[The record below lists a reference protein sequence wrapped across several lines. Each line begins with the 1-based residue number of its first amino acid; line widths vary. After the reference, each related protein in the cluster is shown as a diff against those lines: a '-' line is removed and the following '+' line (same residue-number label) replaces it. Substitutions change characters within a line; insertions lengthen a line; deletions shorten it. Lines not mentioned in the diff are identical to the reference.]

1 MTDIYDAEGAAAV
14 AAPSGAVRVRR
25 PEPTAHCYD
34 HAVYD
39 AVCFSCQA
47 AYREQIR
54 EERARRRDRSR
65 TASGPGPEPYRDR
78 TRTTRRNSASDQQ
91 KGANVVVLEPDARQG
106 HAPDW
111 SGPGPVRDQDRDDEP
126 EPVETFW
133 SARPALRHLLE
144 FARARRAGPWAVL
157 GVVLARAV
165 VATEPNVV
173 LPPTI
178 GSAKSINLF
187 VALVGPPGGGKG
199 AAEGAATDAVEFIG
213 SNSMPIAIEEFPLG
227 SGEGIA
233 RTFQTGPIDE
243 DARGRSRA
251 MFSVPEVD
259 TIAAIGARQGSTL
272 MAELRK
278 VYMGEQI
285 GFANANKNTRTTLAA
300 HSYRACMT
308 IGVQPLKAG
317 PLLDD
322 ADGGTPQR
330 FLWLPVSD
338 PDAPDERP
346 AEPEPMRVKVRA
358 WTARVELNVPEVA
371 RQEMD
376 AHRLAV
382 LRGDDVDPLDGHR
395 MLTRLKVAAA
405 LSILDA
411 REIVTEEDWQ
421 LAGTVIRVSDR
432 TRAEVKRAAA
442 ERAREAARARAEAR
456 AEEAGVIADRA
467 DERIRQRARAAV
479 LRYLDRHSTAT
490 RKDLRGN
497 MRNDLRGELDA
508 TLDDLLA
515 ENVITSTGGVYA
527 LA

>member
-1 MTDIYDAEGAAAV
+1 M
-14 AAPSGAVRVRR
+14 
-25 PEPTAHCYD
+25 
-34 HAVYD
+34 
-39 AVCFSCQA
+39 
-47 AYREQIR
+47 
-54 EERARRRDRSR
+54 
-65 TASGPGPEPYRDR
+65 
-78 TRTTRRNSASDQQ
+78 
-91 KGANVVVLEPDARQG
+91 
-106 HAPDW
+106 
-111 SGPGPVRDQDRDDEP
+111 
-126 EPVETFW
+126 
-133 SARPALRHLLE
+133 
-144 FARARRAGPWAVL
+144 L

-165 VATEPNVV
+165 AATDPNVV

-187 VALVGPPGGGKG
+187 VALVGPSGGGKG

-259 TIAAIGARQGSTL
+259 TIAAIGTRRGSTL

-330 FLWLPVSD
+330 LLWLPVSD

-346 AEPEPMRVKVRA
+346 AEPKPMRVKVRA

-411 REIVTEEDWQ
+411 REFVTEEDWQ

-432 TRAEVKRAAA
+432 TRAEVKRAVA
-442 ERAREAARARAEAR
+442 ERAREANHARALAK
-456 AEEAGVIADRA
+456 AEEAGIIADRA
-467 DERIRQRARAAV
+467 EDRERERIRGAI
-479 LRYLDRHSTAT
+479 LRCLERRGTVS
-490 RKDLRGN
+490 RKDLRN
-497 MRNDLRGELDA
+497 TLKSSLRDRFDAELVDLLDA
-508 TLDDLLA
+508 GSIVAISETTFRLA
-515 ENVITSTGGVYA
+515 DA
-527 LA
+527 